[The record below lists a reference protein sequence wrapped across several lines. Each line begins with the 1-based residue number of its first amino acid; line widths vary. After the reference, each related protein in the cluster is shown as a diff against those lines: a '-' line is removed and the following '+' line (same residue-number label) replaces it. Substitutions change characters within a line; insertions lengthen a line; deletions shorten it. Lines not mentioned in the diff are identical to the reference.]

1 MQKKLLTLLIFN
13 DEKNPSE
20 IKSDTLGQLESYA
33 DRIEIICHSLKKS
46 VPEGITDVSV
56 SDYGRFIKFASNV
69 ARGKYVA
76 ILPPDVTVYGED
88 LGALLKLIE
97 KPCDNIISFG
107 KAHSRS
113 CIAIEAKFFK
123 NLCQSASPA
132 QLVNIPLHAYIAAK
146 TCKKAN
152 ILPFDFG
159 NDQLLKIADS
169 NAESFFSSLIT
180 AVKGFNAPRN
190 RTSSL
195 MYKACF
201 DALYAS
207 VSAAYEK
214 IVRTIASDKGF
225 ASAARK
231 FDDELKAADL
241 KIYEYAERNFKL
253 APLKKLRDNG
263 FAKLPLLT
271 AVRLT
276 LIKK

>member
-1 MQKKLLTLLIFN
+1 MQKKLITLLIFN
-13 DEKNPSE
+13 DEKNPAQ
-20 IKSDTLGQLESYA
+20 IKSDTLEQFENYA

-56 SDYGRFIKFASNV
+56 ADYGRFVKFASNI
-69 ARGKYVA
+69 ARGKYVI

-88 LGALLKLIE
+88 LGALLKLLE
-97 KPCDNIISFG
+97 KPSDNIIAFG
-107 KAHSRS
+107 RARNRS
-113 CIAIEAKFFK
+113 CIAIEAKLFK

-146 TCKKAN
+146 SCKKVN

-159 NDQLLKIADS
+159 EEQLFKIADS
-169 NAESFFSSLIT
+169 NAESFFSSVII

-207 VSAAYEK
+207 ISAAYEK
-214 IVRTIASDKGF
+214 IVRTIAADKSF
-225 ASAARK
+225 AAAAKK

-241 KIYEYAERNFKL
+241 KLYEYAERNFKL
-253 APLKKLRDNG
+253 APLKKLRAGG

-271 AVRLT
+271 SVRLT